1 MRSAALTSVPASRVL
16 AARQHRRRG
25 NLYDA
30 QCPSRIVLDHVT
42 SRWGTLTLLVLLEGT
57 HRFSELVRA
66 IGGVS
71 EKMLA
76 HTLQTLEADGLLTR
90 TVYPT
95 IPPKV
100 EYSLTKLGTEA
111 ALHVRTLTNWV
122 EENVSTVLKHQSKR
136 AS

>member
-1 MRSAALTSVPASRVL
+1 MATAAKVLTSRRSR
-16 AARQHRRRG
+16 RKG

-42 SRWGTLTLLVLLEGT
+42 SRWGSLVLLVLIDGT
-57 HRFSELVRA
+57 QRFSELGRA

-76 HTLQTLEADGLLTR
+76 QTLQTLEADGLLLR

-100 EYSLTKLGTEA
+100 EYSLTRLGTEA
-111 ALHVRTLTNWV
+111 ALHIRTLTNWV
-122 EENVSTVLKHQSKR
+122 EDNVSTVMQFRSKR
-136 AS
+136 GGLQK

>member
-1 MRSAALTSVPASRVL
+1 MQTQAKVLTT
-16 AARQHRRRG
+16 RQKMRRG

-30 QCPSRIVLDHVT
+30 KCPSRSVLDHVT
-42 SRWGTLTLLVLLEGT
+42 SRWGSLVLLVLLDGKQ
-57 HRFSELVRA
+57 RFSELVRS

-76 HTLQTLEADGLLTR
+76 QTLQALEADGLLVR

-100 EYSLTKLGTEA
+100 EYCLTALGREA
-111 ALHVRTLTNWV
+111 GGHIKVLTDWV
-122 EENVSTVLKHQSKR
+122 EDNVSQVMKIRSKR
-136 AS
+136 TGRS

>member
-1 MRSAALTSVPASRVL
+1 MVL
-16 AARQHRRRG
+16 AAKNRKG
-25 NLYDA
+25 NLYASD
-30 QCPSRIVLDHVT
+30 CPSRSVLDHVT
-42 SRWGTLTLLVLLEGT
+42 STWGSLVLNILLERT
-57 HRFSELVRA
+57 HRFSELGRS

-76 HTLQTLEADGLLTR
+76 QSLRVLEADGFVLR

-100 EYSLTKLGTEA
+100 EYSLTPLGREV
-111 ALHVRTLTNWV
+111 ALHIKALTGWV
-122 EENVSTVLKHQSKR
+122 ENNLPRVEQMRAKHKSVSDRRVAKA